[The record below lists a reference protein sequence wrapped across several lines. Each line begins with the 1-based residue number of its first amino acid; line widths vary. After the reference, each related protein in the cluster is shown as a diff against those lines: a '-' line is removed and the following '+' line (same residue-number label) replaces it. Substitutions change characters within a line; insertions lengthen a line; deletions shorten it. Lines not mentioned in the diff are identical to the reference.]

1 MHSYVEANSN
11 KPVPIVAITAAGA
24 RWSRQYFVDLWQARE
39 LMFMLTWRD
48 VKLRYR
54 QTLLG
59 AAWAILQ
66 PLLTMIVFWIF
77 FGRLAKI
84 SSDGVPYAL
93 FVFAGLLPWTF
104 FSSAVLS
111 AASSM
116 VENSALIN
124 KVYFP
129 RAVIPGAAILAAL
142 VDLALSSV
150 LLAILLV
157 AYRTNPGWNVL
168 ALPLLLIMLIVT
180 AIGVG
185 LGVAALNAKYRDVRY
200 ALPFALQ
207 LSLFLTPVIYPESM
221 VPVAYRPFLALN
233 PMVGIIS
240 GLRSAL
246 FNAPYNGT
254 LIGISLLS
262 SAFLAILGAS
272 YFRKVEVDLADCI

>member
-1 MHSYVEANSN
+1 MNTYAEANSN
-11 KPVPIVAITAAGA
+11 KSAPLVAITAAGA
-24 RWSRQYFVDLWQARE
+24 RWSRQYFIDLWQARE
-39 LMFMLTWRD
+39 LMYMLTWRD

-104 FSSAVLS
+104 FSSAVLG

-116 VENSALIN
+116 VDNSALIN

-129 RAVIPGAAILAAL
+129 RVVIPGAAILAAL
-142 VDLALSSV
+142 VDLGLSSI

-157 AYRTNPGWNVL
+157 VYHTNPGWNLL
-168 ALPLLLIMLIVT
+168 AIPLLLGLLIIT
-180 AIGVG
+180 AVGIG
-185 LGVAALNAKYRDVRY
+185 LGVAALNARYRDVRY

-207 LSLFLTPVIYPESM
+207 LSLFLTPVIYPASI
-221 VPVAYRPFLALN
+221 VPQAYRPLMALN
-233 PMVGIIS
+233 PMAGIIG

-246 FNAPYNGT
+246 FNTPYNWNS
-254 LIGISLLS
+254 IGIS
-262 SAFLAILGAS
+262 ALGSVVLVIAGAN
-272 YFRKVEVDLADCI
+272 YFRKVEVDLADSI

>member
-1 MHSYVEANSN
+1 MHTYAEANSN
-11 KPVPIVAITAAGA
+11 KSAPMVAITAAGT
-24 RWSRQYFVDLWQARE
+24 RWSGQYFIDLWQARE
-39 LMFMLTWRD
+39 LMYMLTWRD

-59 AAWAILQ
+59 AVWAILQ

-104 FSSAVLS
+104 FSSAVLG

-116 VENSALIN
+116 VDNSALIN

-129 RAVIPGAAILAAL
+129 RVVIPGAAILAAL
-142 VDLALSSV
+142 VDLGFSSA
-150 LLAILLV
+150 LLAMLLV
-157 AYRTNPGWNVL
+157 AYRTNPGWNFL
-168 ALPLLLIMLIVT
+168 ALPLLLGMLIIT
-180 AIGVG
+180 AVGIG

-200 ALPFALQ
+200 ALPFVLQ
-207 LSLFLTPVIYPESM
+207 LSLFLTPVIYPASI
-221 VPVAYRPFLALN
+221 VPPAYRSLLALN
-233 PMVGIIS
+233 PMSGIIG

-246 FNAPYNGT
+246 FNAPYNWT
-254 LIGISLLS
+254 SIGISAVAS
-262 SAFLAILGAS
+262 VAFAIAGAS
-272 YFRKVEVDLADCI
+272 YFRKVEVDLADSI

>member
-1 MHSYVEANSN
+1 MHTYAEANSN
-11 KPVPIVAITAAGA
+11 KSAPMVAITAAGT
-24 RWSRQYFVDLWQARE
+24 RWSGQYFIDLWQARE
-39 LMFMLTWRD
+39 LMYMLTWRD

-104 FSSAVLS
+104 FSSAVLG

-116 VENSALIN
+116 VDNSALIN

-129 RAVIPGAAILAAL
+129 RVVIPGAAILAAL
-142 VDLALSSV
+142 VDLGFSSA

-157 AYRTNPGWNVL
+157 AYRTNPGWNFL
-168 ALPLLLIMLIVT
+168 ALPLLLGMLIVT
-180 AIGVG
+180 AVGIG

-200 ALPFALQ
+200 ALPFVLQ
-207 LSLFLTPVIYPESM
+207 LSLFLTPVIYPASI
-221 VPVAYRPFLALN
+221 VPAAYRPLLALN
-233 PMVGIIS
+233 PMAGIIG

-246 FNAPYNGT
+246 FNAPYNWT
-254 LIGISLLS
+254 SIGISAVAS
-262 SAFLAILGAS
+262 VAFAIAGAS
-272 YFRKVEVDLADCI
+272 YFRKVEVDLADSI

>member
-1 MHSYVEANSN
+1 M
-11 KPVPIVAITAAGA
+11 VAITAAGT
-24 RWSRQYFVDLWQARE
+24 RWSGQYFIDLWQARE
-39 LMFMLTWRD
+39 LMYMLTWRD

-59 AAWAILQ
+59 AVWAILQ

-104 FSSAVLS
+104 FSSAVLG

-116 VENSALIN
+116 VDNSALIN

-129 RAVIPGAAILAAL
+129 RVVIPGAAILAAL
-142 VDLALSSV
+142 VDLGFSSA

-157 AYRTNPGWNVL
+157 AYRTNPGWNFL
-168 ALPLLLIMLIVT
+168 ALPLLLGMLIVT
-180 AIGVG
+180 AVGIG

-200 ALPFALQ
+200 ALPFVLQ
-207 LSLFLTPVIYPESM
+207 LSLFLTPVIYPASI
-221 VPVAYRPFLALN
+221 VPAAYRPLLALN
-233 PMVGIIS
+233 PMAGIIG

-246 FNAPYNGT
+246 FNAPYNWT
-254 LIGISLLS
+254 SIGISAVAS
-262 SAFLAILGAS
+262 VAFAIAGAS
-272 YFRKVEVDLADCI
+272 YFRKVEVDLADSI

>member
-1 MHSYVEANSN
+1 
-11 KPVPIVAITAAGA
+11 
-24 RWSRQYFVDLWQARE
+24 
-39 LMFMLTWRD
+39 MFMLTWRD

-246 FNAPYNGT
+246 FNAPYNWT
-254 LIGISLLS
+254 SIGISLLS